1 MANILI
7 NPGFEQANTTDPT
20 KPLGW
25 TLAQYTYGEVPP
37 YTGIFP
43 IWDILQ
49 VHSGLKSIKIDLTIG
64 TDGISRKRG
73 GEISASKVSIDPLS
87 PYKIS
92 LYVKGENLSSIPN
105 SVIQLPYIRVA
116 EYDINNVYLKF
127 TDYKI
132 SKAGTFG
139 WTLKE
144 FVFYPLPNTNQIQ
157 ISVTHT
163 WNNGILWLDDFSAD
177 IAPANC
183 EFTWTPVSPTINQNI
198 TIKPLDNSLTTH
210 VWKINGVQ
218 WDTLPTTV
226 VNFATPG
233 SYKIEHSATKTLT
246 GETCTTSK
254 DISICT
260 SSTCAAAKWSLNEP
274 SSNVIDSINNIIG
287 TDYGTISV
295 PGISGNARQF
305 NGTSNYISIANS
317 PVLDFGNSN
326 FTVSAF
332 VQTTTLNQRNIIEK
346 RATATIGNPGFA
358 IVISPNGGFLASIQ
372 DGVNKV
378 TSVSPDLSMKKVNDG
393 NWHHLAVVV
402 NRMNK
407 RLYRYIDGVEVSY
420 TMDISSI
427 TGSINTTQ
435 PLEFGRFFGYPYNP
449 VYFNGTL
456 DEIKIWNRTLS
467 ANEILA
473 ESIIVDTCTTP
484 TCSINITV

>member
-1 MANILI
+1 MANII
-7 NPGFEQANTTDPT
+7 TNPGFEQANTTDPT

-37 YTGIFP
+37 YTGVFP
-43 IWDILQ
+43 IWDTLQ
-49 VHSGLKSIKIDLTIG
+49 AHSGLKSVKIDLTLG
-64 TDGISRKRG
+64 VGESSRKRG
-73 GEISASKVSIDPLS
+73 GVVSASKITIDPLS

-92 LYVKGENLSSIPN
+92 LYVKGENLSSNTTSTIE
-105 SVIQLPYIRVA
+105 LPYIRIS
-116 EYDINNVYLKF
+116 EHDINNVYLKF

-132 SKAGTFG
+132 SNIGTFD
-139 WTLKE
+139 WTLKK
-144 FVFYPLPNTNQIQ
+144 FIFYPRIDTAQIQ
-157 ISVTHT
+157 VSFTHT
-163 WNNGILWLDDFSAD
+163 WDNGIIWVDDFDVD
-177 IAPANC
+177 ITPANC

-254 DISICT
+254 DISICK
-260 SSTCAAAKWSLNEP
+260 SSTCAVAKWSFEEP
-274 SSNVIDSINNIIG
+274 SPIVIDSINGISG
-287 TDYGTISV
+287 TDYYTTVV
-295 PGISGNARQF
+295 PGVSGYARQF
-305 NGTSNYISIANS
+305 NGTSSYISVDVS
-317 PVLDFGNSN
+317 PLLDFGNSN
-326 FTVSAF
+326 FTVTAF
-332 VQTTTLNQRNIIEK
+332 VKTTSLNQTNIIEK
-346 RATATIGNPGFA
+346 RMSSPVTNPGFA
-358 IVISPNGGFLASIQ
+358 IVVSPNGGFLTSIQ

-378 TSVSPDLSMKKVNDG
+378 TSLSPDFSMKPINDG
-393 NWHHLAVVV
+393 NWHHLAIVV
-402 NRMNK
+402 NRMNG
-407 RLYRYIDGVEVSY
+407 RLHRYIDGVEVSY
-420 TMDISSI
+420 TMDISSV

-449 VYFNGTL
+449 DYFNGTL

-484 TCSINITV
+484 TCSLVLT